1 MLRKQRAEHQSLLGT
16 TAQERGKLSVRGS
29 GSQDGEHRG
38 RAVQEGWE
46 AQLSGTPRGKER
58 GQRAQSEGSE
68 PATEPHP
75 LAELAAP
82 SRARGRAGA
91 RGSRG
96 PAGAARPSPPP
107 PVPGPAVT
115 TPRGVRQWV
124 WGLIC
129 IFAYWRGLKGPGGS
143 GGSGLPI
150 GFGGRGRRCGFL
162 PERLS
167 STS

>member
-38 RAVQEGWE
+38 RAVQEGCE

-96 PAGAARPSPPP
+96 PAGAARPSPPTACARASGDHAP
-107 PVPGPAVT
+107 WRAPM
-115 TPRGVRQWV
+115 GV
-124 WGLIC
+124 GAHLHIC
-129 IFAYWRGLKGPGGS
+129 ILAG
-143 GGSGLPI
+143 
-150 GFGGRGRRCGFL
+150 
-162 PERLS
+162 
-167 STS
+167 T